1 MEDSVSYNLIVLI
14 MGKQYL
20 LLIFVKVTALN
31 LIKMTVHQSEYPYQN
46 ETEWT
51 LCSLAVFSKTN
62 WNSQHASKVA
72 ES

>member
-46 ETEWT
+46 ETE
-51 LCSLAVFSKTN
+51 
-62 WNSQHASKVA
+62 
-72 ES
+72 